1 METLHVNV
9 ARRRRSIGLIAV
21 ARLTNEQ
28 NVARVRVPT
37 AGRDL
42 PNQTLGAVV
51 KTALKHHV
59 DGCAACA
66 ECWLRLGCQQKGQGV
81 AAQS

>member
-1 METLHVNV
+1 MERLHVNV

-28 NVARVRVPT
+28 NVGRVRVPS

-51 KTALKHHV
+51 KIALKHHV
-59 DGCAACA
+59 DGCA

>member
-1 METLHVNV
+1 MERLHVNV

-28 NVARVRVPT
+28 NVGRVRVPS

-51 KTALKHHV
+51 KIALKHHV
-59 DGCAACA
+59 DGV
-66 ECWLRLGCQQKGQGV
+66 GGV
-81 AAQS
+81 A

>member
-28 NVARVRVPT
+28 NVGRVRVPS

-51 KTALKHHV
+51 KIALKHHA
-59 DGCAACA
+59 DGVWGAA
-66 ECWLRLGCQQKGQGV
+66 
-81 AAQS
+81 